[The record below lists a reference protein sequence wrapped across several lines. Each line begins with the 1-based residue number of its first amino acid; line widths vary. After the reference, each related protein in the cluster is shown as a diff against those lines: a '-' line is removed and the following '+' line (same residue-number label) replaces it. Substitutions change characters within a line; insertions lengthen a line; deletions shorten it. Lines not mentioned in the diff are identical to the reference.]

1 MSCKTLVVCIPL
13 AGLFERAIL
22 TAMLAARLCWLG
34 GKPLRALP
42 LAKYIMGPLCML
54 PLVMKL
60 TSLLESD
67 LEMWILSLS
76 ALVQVVCSKHS

>member
-34 GKPLRALP
+34 GKPLRAL
-42 LAKYIMGPLCML
+42 AKYIMGPLCML

-67 LEMWILSLS
+67 SEMWILSLS